1 MPTREDLAK
10 YPFLRKASSFIEE
23 FEVTLKDLAAPEYSC
38 IVNRAVERVKD
49 SIEGKKIV
57 VDLRDPETE
66 ILAYPLALA
75 FIYGLKIKR
84 VISRFAV
91 AEQKRCDELLN
102 IEKDNQKLAEVAKD
116 GFGWKLELIDVNVE
130 GEKFDFR
137 LGVTQYLEVAPQ
149 FHSTHWKLVNR
160 YLLNGEVFLKKREA
174 ARLISE
180 FVKNKIIDRA
190 TEDEIRKFEIPEVF
204 RSHLEE
210 FMKLA
215 KRWQVYEDEA
225 PVGLVEEAKPP
236 CVMAIINDLAAG
248 KSLSHM
254 ARFTITTFMLNVGE
268 SIEDVLKI
276 FSNVADFDQ
285 GKARYQI
292 EHIAGM
298 IGSKTK
304 YKSPKCDVLRSFG
317 LCVGKDMLCDRVWHP
332 MQYYR
337 ERAREI
343 AKGAVIVRGG
353 KKTV

>member
-38 IVNRAVERVKD
+38 IVKRAVEQVKG
-49 SIEGKKIV
+49 SIERKEIIV
-57 VDLRDPETE
+57 DWRDPETE

-91 AEQKRCDELLN
+91 AEQKRCYELLDM
-102 IEKDNQKLAEVAKD
+102 EKDNQKLAKIAED
-116 GFGWKLELIDVNVE
+116 GFGWKLIPIETNIE
-130 GEKFDFR
+130 GSEFDFR
-137 LGVTQYLEVAPQ
+137 LGVTQYLEIAPQ
-149 FHSTHWKLVNR
+149 FHSTRWKLINR

-190 TEDEIRKFEIPEVF
+190 AEDEIKKFEVPEVF
-204 RSHLEE
+204 RSYLDEIII
-210 FMKLA
+210 LA
-215 KRWQVYEDEA
+215 KKLQIHEDEA
-225 PVGLVEEAKPP
+225 PVELVEEAKPP
-236 CVMAIINDLAAG
+236 CIMAIINDLAAG

-254 ARFTITTFMLNVGE
+254 ARFTLTTFMLNVGE
-268 SIEDVLKI
+268 NVDDVLEL
-276 FSNVADFDQ
+276 FSNAADFDQ

-292 EHIAGM
+292 EHIAGI
-298 IGSKTK
+298 IGSKTR

-317 LCVGKDMLCDRVWHP
+317 LCVGKDVLCDRVWHP

-343 AKGAVIVRGG
+343 AKGAIKIHGG
-353 KKTV
+353 KKTA

>member
-1 MPTREDLAK
+1 MPTREDQAK

-38 IVNRAVERVKD
+38 IVKRAVERVKD

-57 VDLRDPETE
+57 VDWKDPETE

-75 FIYGLKIKR
+75 FIYGLKMKQL
-84 VISRFAV
+84 ISRFAV
-91 AEQKRCDELLN
+91 AEQKRCYELLN
-102 IEKDNQKLAEVAKD
+102 MEKDNQKLAEVAED
-116 GFGWKLELIDVNVE
+116 GFGWKLEPIDVNLE
-130 GEKFDFR
+130 GEKFDFS
-137 LGVTQYLEVAPQ
+137 LSVTKYLEVAPR
-149 FHSTHWKLVNR
+149 FHSTRWKLVNR

-190 TEDEIRKFEIPEVF
+190 IEDEIRKFEIPEVF

-210 FMKLA
+210 FIMLA
-215 KRWQVYEDEA
+215 KRWHVYEDET

-254 ARFTITTFMLNVGE
+254 ARFTLTTFMLNVGE
-268 SIEDVLKI
+268 NIDDMLKL

-317 LCVGKDMLCDRVWHP
+317 LCVGKDILCDSVWHP
-332 MQYYR
+332 MQYYKAK
-337 ERAREI
+337 ARVI
-343 AKGAVIVRGG
+343 ARGETKNRGG